1 MSMMAA
7 RPRILTID
15 APWKKKRLMRNASMM
30 ETTIRIRKME
40 NVPIGYSPAKLRLK
54 ATSWWNK
61 YPFAYRQPILDTG

>member
-1 MSMMAA
+1 
-7 RPRILTID
+7 
-15 APWKKKRLMRNASMM
+15 MRNASMM